1 MPPVDSADAGVT
13 ENEVLSMFD
22 KDGDLREE
30 PQADDEESGDE
41 GQGDEESQEEEE
53 TEPEEEE
60 AEEEEDPEADEDEE
74 SDEEEEEP
82 ESKVDWSTAKPE
94 HKAAHEADQKEIGKL
109 RKDYGKLHS
118 KYAELSQSRREEDQ
132 SLQELRAGHEMASQ
146 WNEILEQH
154 PELEKQ
160 IMGLIQKAQNP
171 DSEIP
176 EHLKDDPAIQFMLQ
190 QNQRLQQQL
199 RQVSDQTKPLK
210 EWEQEKAAAQSK
222 QKLDSLLDDAAK
234 EFKSMFGKDMGEEE
248 RTAVLKYMVE
258 RKYYESGSNAAL
270 AVFAQQYKKALS
282 AKDASRLRDKAKKF
296 GSRNK
301 TVNSRQATSAPKI
314 NSSNDAIRQALA
326 DQGLDV

>member
-13 ENEVLSMFD
+13 ETEVLSMFD

-53 TEPEEEE
+53 TEPEDEP
-60 AEEEEDPEADEDEE
+60 EEEDEDSEDDEDEE
-74 SDEEEEEP
+74 SDEDEEA
-82 ESKVDWSTAKPE
+82 ESKLDWSKVSPE
-94 HKAAHEADQKEIGKL
+94 HKAAFESSQKEIGKL

-190 QNQRLQQQL
+190 QNKLLQQQL

-210 EWEQEKAAAQSK
+210 EWEQEKATALSK

-234 EFKSMFGKDMGEEE
+234 EFKHMFGKDMGEEE